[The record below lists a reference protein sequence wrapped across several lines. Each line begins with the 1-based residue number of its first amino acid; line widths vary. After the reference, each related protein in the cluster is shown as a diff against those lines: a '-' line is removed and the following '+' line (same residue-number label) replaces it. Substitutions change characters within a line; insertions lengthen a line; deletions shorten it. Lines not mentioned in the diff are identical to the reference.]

1 MVKEKIMET
10 TIALIKE
17 YGDTD
22 RITMRE
28 IADKA
33 GVGLAMINYHFQTK
47 DNLIYVCM
55 LKMVGHTLENFEFY
69 RPNSDMKAI
78 DKMREI
84 GKGIAAFMVTNPG
97 FGRVAIMNDLVSPNI
112 NDNSNQIAKMF
123 LPIIKEIYVDEKTD
137 QELLIML
144 YMLISSI
151 EVGFL
156 RRNVMKETLGIDLS
170 NAEQRD
176 KFVEYCIHTVV
187 NKVTNGD
194 RSS

>member
-1 MVKEKIMET
+1 
-10 TIALIKE
+10 
-17 YGDTD
+17 
-22 RITMRE
+22 MRE
-28 IADKA
+28 IAEKA

-55 LKMVGHTLENFEFY
+55 LKMVGHTLENFEIY

-84 GKGIAAFMVTNPG
+84 AKGIAAFMVSNPG

-123 LPIIKEIYVDEKTD
+123 LPIIKDIYRDEKTD

-156 RRNVMKETLGIDLS
+156 RKDVMKETIGLDLS

-176 KFVEYCIHTVV
+176 KFVEYCIHSIV
-187 NKVTNGD
+187 D
-194 RSS
+194 